1 MRRAVAGVASMMRD
15 QFTELERARSA
26 LWSIDPGCTREEW
39 VRIGMGAK
47 AAGLNFDDFHN
58 WSSEAGNYRNEAECR
73 SVWNSINEGG
83 VSDASLF
90 YAAKAAGWT
99 DDVTVRTERPQSR
112 QNERKPEQPSK
123 PPLYDPATLW
133 NACQPATATHEYIDR
148 KKGLPDGLR
157 SYTGSLTIAGQ
168 VCDGALVL
176 PCFTLSGELGS
187 LQFVTGGGKPFL
199 PGVKLPADGCL
210 IVGGPIADKPVYL
223 VEGIGQAWS
232 AHQATSCPAVV
243 CFGWGRVAK
252 VAEALRAKHPSVR
265 LVIVPDAGKEQQ
277 AEAIARHVRGA
288 WAEMP
293 EGSANNYDLNDHH
306 QAHGLKA
313 VAILLE
319 RAKEPP
325 QRFRLMTPADL
336 AGLPPVQWRVRG
348 VLPFEG
354 IGAMFGPSGSGKSFL
369 TLDLLATV
377 AGGGDWFGCRVKPA
391 PVLYIA
397 LEGEAGIAQRVKAY
411 EMKHG
416 AVSAGF
422 RFMLQALDIRNAGDR
437 ADLVQAIKAAGWCGG
452 VLCLDTLNRAAP
464 GMDEND
470 SKSMGEVI
478 GAAKA
483 IQAELGGLVLLVH
496 HTGKDAT
503 KGMRG
508 HSSLHAALDAAVEVC
523 RDGDRREWKMHKS
536 KDGEDGEAHPFR
548 LDVVEVGSD
557 DEGEPITSCV
567 VVPEESTGDAVR
579 RILPPKSGNQRVIW
593 DALGELFRA
602 AGSYAPEGAPKE
614 LPPGRP
620 CLRLEDAITGTRT
633 RLVCDTKR
641 QTERTQAAITGLIN
655 RGLLELREGW
665 IWCA

>member
-1 MRRAVAGVASMMRD
+1 MMRD
-15 QFTELERARSA
+15 QFTELERVRSA
-26 LWSIDPGCTREEW
+26 FRSLDPGVDRESW
-39 VRIGMGAK
+39 IKFAMGAK
-47 AAGLNFDDFHN
+47 AAGITFEEFNE
-58 WSSEAGNYRNEAECR
+58 WSATAGNYKDEADCKR
-73 SVWNSINEGG
+73 VWHSLKQGG
-83 VSDASLF
+83 ITAASLF
-90 YAAKAAGWT
+90 HSAIANGWT
-99 DDVTVRTERPQSR
+99 DDVAIRPERPQSH
-112 QNERKPEQPSK
+112 QNERKQEQSSK
-123 PPLYDPATLW
+123 PPLYEPATVW
-133 NACQPATATHEYIDR
+133 SACKPATAEHEYIAR

-157 SYTGSLTIAGQ
+157 IYSGNLTIAGQ
-168 VCDGALVL
+168 SCNGSLVL
-176 PCFTLSGELGS
+176 PCFTLSGEMAS
-187 LQFVTGGGKPFL
+187 LQFVTGNGKPFL

-210 IVGGPIADKPVYL
+210 IVGGEIQEVVYL

-232 AHQATSCPAVV
+232 ASQATGCPAVV

-252 VAEALRAKHPSVR
+252 VAEALRAKHPSAR
-265 LVIVPDAGKEQQ
+265 LVIVPDGGKEAQ
-277 AEAIARHVRGA
+277 AEAIARKVSGL
-288 WAEMP
+288 WCEMP
-293 EGSANNYDLNDHH
+293 EGSPSNYDINDHQ
-306 QAHGLKA
+306 QAHGLQA
-313 VAILLE
+313 VRILLE
-319 RAKEPP
+319 QAKEPP

-336 AGLPPVQWRVRG
+336 ASLPPVRWRVRG
-348 VLPFEG
+348 VLPFDG
-354 IGAMFGPSGSGKSFL
+354 IGAIFGPSGSGKSFL
-369 TLDLLATV
+369 TLDMLASV
-377 AGGGDWFGCRVKPA
+377 ANGGEWFGCRVKRA
-391 PVLYIA
+391 PVLYVA
-397 LEGEAGIAQRVKAY
+397 LEGEAGIAQRVKAF
-411 EMKHG
+411 ELKNG
-416 AVSAGF
+416 PVASGI

-508 HSSLHAALDAAVEVC
+508 HSSLHAALDAAIEVC
-523 RDGDRREWKMHKS
+523 REGDRREWKMHKS

-548 LDVVEVGSD
+548 LDVVEVGTD

-567 VVPEESTGDAVR
+567 VVPEESTGEAVR
-579 RILPPKSGNQRVIW
+579 RVLPPKSGNQRVIW

-620 CLRLEDAITGTRT
+620 CIRLVDAITGTRT

-655 RGLLELREGW
+655 RGLLEHREGW

>member
-1 MRRAVAGVASMMRD
+1 MQRD

-26 LWSIDPGCTREEW
+26 LLALDAGSDRETW
-39 VRIGMGAK
+39 VRHAMSAK
-47 AAGLNFDDFHN
+47 AAGIDFEEFHT
-58 WSSEAGNYRNEAECR
+58 WSAGAGNYRNEAECR
-73 SVWNSINEGG
+73 SVWNSIKEGG
-83 VSDASLF
+83 VTAASLF
-90 YAAKAAGWT
+90 RAALAAGWT
-99 DDVTVRTERPQSR
+99 DDITVRTERPQSR
-112 QNERKPEQPSK
+112 QKERQQPEPTK
-123 PPLYDPATLW
+123 PPPHDPATLW
-133 NACQPATATHEYIDR
+133 NACQPATAGHEYIAR
-148 KKGLPDGLR
+148 KLGLPDGLR
-157 SYTGSLTIAGQ
+157 CYTGSLTIAGQ
-168 VCDGALVL
+168 ACNGALVL
-176 PCFTLSGELGS
+176 PCFTLAGELAS

-232 AHQATSCPAVV
+232 AHHATNCPAVV

-252 VAEALRAKHPSVR
+252 VAEALRAKHPSAR
-265 LVIVPDAGKEQQ
+265 LVIIPDGGKEQQ

-313 VAILLE
+313 VAALLGE
-319 RAKEPP
+319 AKEPP

-336 AGLPPVQWRVRG
+336 ASLPPVRWRVRG

-354 IGAMFGPSGSGKSFL
+354 IGAIFGPSGSGKSFL

-377 AGGGDWFGCRVKPA
+377 ASGGEWFGCGVKAA
-391 PVLYIA
+391 PVLYVA
-397 LEGEAGIAQRVKAY
+397 LEGEAGISQRVKAH

-416 AVSAGF
+416 PVAPGF

-483 IQAELGGLVLLVH
+483 LQAELGGLVLLVH

-508 HSSLHAALDAAVEVC
+508 HSSLHASLDAAVEVC

-548 LDVVEVGSD
+548 LEVVEVGSD

-567 VVPEESTGDAVR
+567 VAPEESTGDAVR
-579 RILPPKSGNQRVIW
+579 RALPPKSGNQRVIW

-620 CLRLEDAITGTRT
+620 CLSLDAAIDGART
-633 RLVCDTKR
+633 RLVCDPKR

-655 RGLLELREGW
+655 RGLLEHREGW